1 MRRSSKK
8 LPKDPNKLAFEIV
21 RMSTDETEDS
31 EQQEQPEQP
40 TKKDTP
46 KRSPISE
53 YLAEIGRK
61 GGLKG
66 GKARAE
72 KLSAKKRKEIAQ
84 KAAKTRWEKKT

>member
-8 LPKDPNKLAFEIV
+8 LPKDPNKLALEIV
-21 RMSTDETEDS
+21 RLSTEEPG
-31 EQQEQPEQP
+31 EPEQL
-40 TKKDTP
+40 TKTDIP

-84 KAAKTRWEKKT
+84 KAAKARWDKKP